1 MVIIN
6 SKFLETIIYKGF
18 HKESAEDQ
26 KLIEYLPESSREHE
40 VIGKW
45 LSLMQEREKGL
56 LPSSNFPANNMSG
69 DLELDNAVA
78 SILLIFTLDVPPIVP
93 PFDGNNQ

>member
-1 MVIIN
+1 M
-6 SKFLETIIYKGF
+6 ETIIYKGF

-45 LSLMQEREKGL
+45 LSLMQ
-56 LPSSNFPANNMSG
+56 
-69 DLELDNAVA
+69 
-78 SILLIFTLDVPPIVP
+78 
-93 PFDGNNQ
+93 